1 MKLEGA
7 SDWRNSSAAAAR
19 KEMVESWIVF
29 HSEGMIS
36 CLCNK
41 TLKNQLPF
49 SQIGQFLKKKSRFL
63 KLYQGNNINEI
74 ALGKLV

>member
-1 MKLEGA
+1 MKFEGT

-19 KEMVESWIVF
+19 KGI
-29 HSEGMIS
+29 IS

-49 SQIGQFLKKKSRFL
+49 SQIGQLLKKKSRFL

-74 ALGKLV
+74 GLGKLV